1 MLKKWDK
8 NDDFLYLN
16 CTSQPKEVVQKEIK
30 ENVTLDSSI
39 LLYDFK
45 CFDNFKNTRLIIP
58 IVVFQ
63 ELNKLKEQIGTEKG
77 YYARRVIDFLLE
89 LVDLHG
95 EGLKNGLVYGS
106 NIIEL
111 KYISK
116 LAKESPLNNLLVVE
130 ADELVVETARVTGS
144 KLCSRDKEMNVL
156 AADFVERYKYEFD
169 VIKNEIYKGYRYI
182 PISVNDYENINSVM
196 NTLIKDSEING
207 NPYDMNPWE
216 FALFVDEE
224 AYDEYVKAKKA
235 RKKAPKL
242 TVIHTAVYRPKTS
255 KAGIGTLVSVN
266 LDEHSRLDKITA
278 QNQEQRMLMYL
289 LKQMKLK
296 NIHLLSIQG
305 GAGRGKTLSA
315 ASFALEE
322 IRNQQYTK
330 MLYTKSIREIDKQEE
345 LGTVPG
351 DEFEKFKNYV
361 IPFYSAIEYI
371 YRKEIHGQD
380 TDKRS
385 SGRNIQNKENGV
397 TSKKQQSSTKSLRTV
412 DEIVEEY
419 RTRNQL
425 VFLPLGKIRGMNLYN
440 SLAML
445 DEAQNT
451 TRHGMKSYISRLDNN
466 SSAIIMGDN
475 NQIDDPNLNEYN
487 NGFSHLIEE
496 AKDEPFIA
504 HLTLDIDEDAVRG
517 LLATF
522 ASSKL

>member
-8 NDDFLYLN
+8 NDDFLHLN
-16 CTSQPKEVVQKEIK
+16 NDTQSKEVVLENIK
-30 ENVTLDSSI
+30 ETITLDSSV

-45 CFDNFKNTRLIIP
+45 CFDNFQNSKLIIP

-89 LVDLHG
+89 LVDLRG
-95 EGLKNGLVYGS
+95 EGLKQGLVYGS

-111 KYISK
+111 VYISK
-116 LAKESPLNNLLVVE
+116 LAKDSPLNNLLVVE
-130 ADELVVETARVTGS
+130 ADELVVETARVTDS

-156 AADFVERYKYEFD
+156 AADFVQRYKYEFD

-182 PISVNDYENINSVM
+182 PVSVDDYENNESVM
-196 NTLIKDSEING
+196 NKLMSLSKVDG

-224 AYDEYVKAKKA
+224 SYDEYMKFKNTKK
-235 RKKAPKL
+235 KVPKL
-242 TVIHTAVYRPKTS
+242 TIIHTAVYRPKTS
-255 KAGIGTLVSVN
+255 KSNVGLLESVN
-266 LDEHSRLDKITA
+266 LDEYSRLDKITA
-278 QNQEQRMLMYL
+278 QNQEQRMLIYL

-322 IRNQQYTK
+322 IRNNQYTK

-371 YRKEIHGQD
+371 YRKDIHGED
-380 TDKRS
+380 TDKRT

-397 TSKKQQSSTKSLRTV
+397 TSKRQQTSTKSLRTV
-412 DEIVEEY
+412 DEIVEEF

-475 NQIDDPNLNEYN
+475 HQIDDPNLNEYN

-496 AKDEPFIA
+496 AKSEPFIA

>member
-8 NDDFLYLN
+8 NDCFQYLN
-16 CTSQPKEVVQKEIK
+16 KNAQPKEVVEKEITDDI
-30 ENVTLDSSI
+30 TLDASI

-45 CFDNFKNTRLIIP
+45 CFDNFKNARLIIP

-89 LVDLHG
+89 LVDLRG
-95 EGLKNGLVYGS
+95 EGLSKGLVYGS

-116 LAKESPLNNLLVVE
+116 LTKDSPLNDLVTIE
-130 ADELVVETARVTGS
+130 ADELVVETARVTNS

-182 PISVNDYENINSVM
+182 PVKINDYSDVESSLNKLITNSEV
-196 NTLIKDSEING
+196 DG

-216 FALFVDEE
+216 FALFVDED
-224 AYDEYVKAKKA
+224 AYNEYLAVKNT

-242 TVIHTAVYRPKTS
+242 TIIHTAVYRPKTS
-255 KAGIGTLVSVN
+255 KSTVGSLISVN
-266 LDEHSRLDKITA
+266 LDECTRLDKITA
-278 QNQEQRMLMYL
+278 QNQEQRMLIYL

-322 IRNQQYTK
+322 IRNHQYTK

-371 YRKEIHGQD
+371 YRKEIHGED
-380 TDKRS
+380 TDKRT

-397 TSKKQQSSTKSLRTV
+397 TSKRQQTSTKSLRTV
-412 DEIVEEY
+412 DEIVEEF

-475 NQIDDPNLNEYN
+475 NQIDDPNLNEFN